1 VCGPCQGTPRR
12 PDGVT
17 VSSPE
22 DPPYQERLDRI
33 SNLFGE
39 LVSHAEVVSQHRCP
53 YRDRDDCCT
62 AMFLCRNQ
70 QVADDGTDVFICGHE
85 GTFDY
90 RDAWQSHP
98 RNHERM
104 KRKIKAVRLEAM
116 QRRAQEHPPGNR
128 P

>member
-1 VCGPCQGTPRR
+1 VCGSCQGTPRR
-12 PDGVT
+12 PVRVT

-33 SNLFGE
+33 SDMFSE
-39 LVSHAEVVSQHRCP
+39 LISHAETVSQHRCP

-70 QVADDGTDVFICGHE
+70 QVVDDGTNAFVCGHD

-104 KRKIKAVRLEAM
+104 KRKIKAVRVEAM
-116 QRRAQEHPPGNR
+116 QRRAQERPPVDR
-128 P
+128 Q

>member
-12 PDGVT
+12 PERVT

-22 DPPYQERLDRI
+22 DPAYQERLDRI
-33 SNLFGE
+33 SNLFVE
-39 LVSHAEVVSQHRCP
+39 LVSHAETVSQHRCP

-70 QVADDGTDVFICGHE
+70 QVVDDGTDVFICGHE

-116 QRRAQEHPPGNR
+116 QRRAQEPAPGKR